1 MALSTAEYAGW
12 VKELDRYEA
21 MDSDDGDGDDPRV
34 EGSSRTAR
42 SALHGKGTAR
52 RLSKPPPA
60 RGSTSVAEELE
71 QEMKLLNWHKLANE
85 AALKAAIIKTNKI
98 KHEDARVASS
108 LAREDADDK
117 RLRVQQIIEEEQL
130 KPLEV
135 NSEFFRTF
143 EAREQRDDDKV
154 ESDVQRHIQHL
165 RRLKETMAQREDMH
179 LRRRR
184 YKEGLQELGGSLKS
198 QSVPK
203 GRHPPSSSNQEDDAA
218 AAAAGP
224 RRQRRVSSVAHKDSS
239 GISSSAT
246 HEVLCSLDKLMEL
259 EKRIRH
265 LEDAGLGV
273 DGLEQHGD
281 SGGAAN
287 GLALVGD
294 DLESDSGN
302 NNGVN
307 ALRSTK
313 NLRFA
318 KRKSSGGFHE
328 PAKTVYAVKTAARPR
343 PRNGSSSSL
352 MQGTATSTARK
363 RSLASTAG
371 TSSANAKK
379 PTFLTALPESKQRQL
394 RRMTDRERRQF
405 LKKEKASERQE
416 QARHQDVVIQD
427 WMQKKR
433 QAAQQRKTAN
443 ANAQAQTQA
452 QPTRTT
458 RAAMP
463 GAAPA
468 PPRVKAPLRGAAAGR
483 HAANPHQQK
492 FEDLR
497 KGFDKRRES
506 LRNAP
511 TTAVAQRTN
520 KVLELRSAVNDMRH
534 KKPRQARADGAGA
547 SALRSHHPQQQHHQ
561 QQHPP
566 ATTKLPAIA
575 RAGAAPPPS
584 QLSGKAHFS
593 SGAPIKSTSAATA
606 TTTTSTASSVRLPRL
621 APVST
626 MSNAR
631 AFMAMPSPPPASAKN
646 PAMPQF
652 SRLHKR

>member
-1 MALSTAEYAGW
+1 MALTTEYAGW
-12 VKELDRYEA
+12 VKELDKYEA
-21 MDSDDGDGDDPRV
+21 MDSDGDDPRI
-34 EGSSRTAR
+34 EDSSRAALSSR
-42 SALHGKGTAR
+42 SLSVKGGGTAR
-52 RLSKPPPA
+52 RSSKPPA

-135 NSEFFRTF
+135 NTDFFRSF

-184 YKEGLQELGGSLKS
+184 FKEGLQDLGGSLKS

-203 GRHPPSSSNQEDDAA
+203 GGRPTPSNQEDDAV
-218 AAAAGP
+218 P
-224 RRQRRVSSVAHKDSS
+224 RRQRRVSSLTQKE
-239 GISSSAT
+239 GAT

-273 DGLEQHGD
+273 DGLEQQL
-281 SGGAAN
+281 GGAGDGSSVN
-287 GLALVGD
+287 GHLGD
-294 DLESDSGN
+294 DLDE
-302 NNGVN
+302 NNGGVN
-307 ALRSTK
+307 GLRSTK
-313 NLRFA
+313 NLRFT
-318 KRKSSGGFHE
+318 KRKSSAGFHE
-328 PAKTVYAVKTAARPR
+328 PAKTVYAVKTSSRPR
-343 PRNGSSSSL
+343 PRGSTGA
-352 MQGTATSTARK
+352 MQGTAASAARK
-363 RSLASTAG
+363 RLLAPTASG
-371 TSSANAKK
+371 SSSPSRRAAKPSAKK
-379 PTFLTALPESKQRQL
+379 QATFLTALPESKQRQL

-405 LKKEKASERQE
+405 LKKEKATERQE

-443 ANAQAQTQA
+443 AQAQSL
-452 QPTRTT
+452 TR
-458 RAAMP
+458 P
-463 GAAPA
+463 SAPA
-468 PPRVKAPLRGAAAGR
+468 PPRVKAPLRGAAAGK
-483 HAANPHQQK
+483 HIGNPHLQK
-492 FEDLR
+492 FDDLR

-511 TTAVAQRTN
+511 TTTAAQRTN
-520 KVLELRSAVNDMRH
+520 KVLELRTAVSDTRH
-534 KKPRQARADGAGA
+534 KKPRQGRAEHGSGGGGSSSSTGA
-547 SALRSHHPQQQHHQ
+547 ALRPHQQQQHK
-561 QQHPP
+561 PP
-566 ATTKLPAIA
+566 ASTATMKLPAIS
-575 RAGAAPPPS
+575 RGAAPPPS
-584 QLSGKAHFS
+584 QLNAKAHFS
-593 SGAPIKSTSAATA
+593 GSHGQSNHPQYKPAASA
-606 TTTTSTASSVRLPRL
+606 ASSVRLPRL
-621 APVST
+621 APPA
-626 MSNAR
+626 MNNAR

-646 PAMPQF
+646 PAIPQF